1 MKKIDIDKSLNRA
14 INEAPLLNFEEL
26 VSMPFTKKTKH
37 DYITRQ
43 EEKKNPTK
51 LKRLSIAFSCVV
63 LLICYSGWLFQYRIA
78 DSVITLDVNPSIKI
92 VTNKQNLILSVRA
105 LNEDAQLI
113 IDGQDYKNSELDKS
127 IDTILATMINQGYI
141 DLYKNTI
148 LVSVENTNIKK
159 ADNLVVALENSIR
172 DNLLSHNISS
182 QVLSQVISN
191 DKDTSDLAKR
201 YGVSEGKIKLIQ
213 GIIASNKTLSME
225 ILAPMSMEELFTIS
239 NEYGIDLH
247 NIIKFNENKDDKDID
262 NSKDKVK
269 DDGESQLADNNNEN
283 DSRDDKISQFDY
295 SINKAEQ
302 SKPEK
307 IHQNEYDKQQ
317 HNDNDEENDVKDNHN
332 NVNHKNDE
340 SDNSQVDENKNIQ
353 SDNDNE
359 HKDKDTQLNDDEHI
373 DKDTQLNNDDDRTNS
388 DDNKGKAIDNEN
400 SQTDDKNDI
409 SKDNSSKIDNDIES
423 DKDDSTNSNE
433 SDNKQSE
440 NISDGES
447 ISDDSSHIHEDSNI
461 DKTSQADSNND
472 EDNYDEN

>member
-26 VSMPFTKKTKH
+26 VSMPFTKMTKH

-201 YGVSEGKIKLIQ
+201 YGLRG
-213 GIIASNKTLSME
+213 
-225 ILAPMSMEELFTIS
+225 
-239 NEYGIDLH
+239 
-247 NIIKFNENKDDKDID
+247 
-262 NSKDKVK
+262 
-269 DDGESQLADNNNEN
+269 
-283 DSRDDKISQFDY
+283 
-295 SINKAEQ
+295 
-302 SKPEK
+302 
-307 IHQNEYDKQQ
+307 
-317 HNDNDEENDVKDNHN
+317 
-332 NVNHKNDE
+332 
-340 SDNSQVDENKNIQ
+340 
-353 SDNDNE
+353 
-359 HKDKDTQLNDDEHI
+359 
-373 DKDTQLNNDDDRTNS
+373 
-388 DDNKGKAIDNEN
+388 
-400 SQTDDKNDI
+400 
-409 SKDNSSKIDNDIES
+409 
-423 DKDDSTNSNE
+423 
-433 SDNKQSE
+433 
-440 NISDGES
+440 
-447 ISDDSSHIHEDSNI
+447 
-461 DKTSQADSNND
+461 
-472 EDNYDEN
+472 